1 MEGVGLFLAE
11 TVVDGTGDEW
21 DGLLDCT
28 GGVPGPVTAELL
40 GGFCAFAE
48 VFLTVFTTLSASDAA
63 LYGVLSRTCFDIFY
77 VYVLCLLYE
86 AVSEKNGR
94 LEHRAIY

>member
-11 TVVDGTGDEW
+11 PVVDGTGDDW
-21 DGLLDCT
+21 GGLLDCT
-28 GGVPGPVTAELL
+28 GGVLGIVTAELL

-86 AVSEKNGR
+86 AVSEKKR
-94 LEHRAIY
+94 

>member
-11 TVVDGTGDEW
+11 TVVDGTGD
-21 DGLLDCT
+21 DCA

-63 LYGVLSRTCFDIFY
+63 LYGALSRTCFDIFY
-77 VYVLCLLYE
+77 VYVLCLLHK
-86 AVSEKNGR
+86 AVSEKKNGR